1 MRRLFSIE
9 SKFFE
14 KIEDTT
20 MPDDASNVLAS
31 SAGVANQLKCLIQ
44 CLQKSAC
51 RATAFDE
58 AAGNCTLYLAYPPP
72 NGLQLV
78 ALKGHCVYFK
88 I

>member
-1 MRRLFSIE
+1 MTLSIE

-14 KIEDTT
+14 KIENTA

-31 SAGVANQLKCLIQ
+31 STGVANKLKCLVQ
-44 CLQKSAC
+44 CLQKSLC
-51 RATAFDE
+51 RATTFNE

-72 NGLQLV
+72 NGFQLV
-78 ALKGHCVYFK
+78 ALKGTSVYFK